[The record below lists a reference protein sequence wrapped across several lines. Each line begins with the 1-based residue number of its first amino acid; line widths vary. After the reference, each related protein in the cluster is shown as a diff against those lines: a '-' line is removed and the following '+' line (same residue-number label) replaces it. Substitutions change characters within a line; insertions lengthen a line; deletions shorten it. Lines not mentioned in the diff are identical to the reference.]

1 MQLSS
6 GLNLS
11 CNVLHSE
18 VDATAELKLAEEYGV
33 RGQEFCVPIMFTMF
47 TSLFILFQLGV
58 GPLPFAYVYTG
69 VGMAWLDR
77 KNAILVLSFTCF
89 TLFQNMC
96 RL

>member
-6 GLNLS
+6 GLSLF

-47 TSLFILFQLGV
+47 YHV
-58 GPLPFAYVYTG
+58 
-69 VGMAWLDR
+69 
-77 KNAILVLSFTCF
+77 
-89 TLFQNMC
+89 
-96 RL
+96 

>member
-6 GLNLS
+6 GLSLF

-47 TSLFILFQLGV
+47 YSIYLVCILHIYHITELGY
-58 GPLPFAYVYTG
+58 LN
-69 VGMAWLDR
+69 LH
-77 KNAILVLSFTCF
+77 N
-89 TLFQNMC
+89 
-96 RL
+96 